1 MTMTDPIADFLTRI
15 RNALLA
21 KHEIADIPIS
31 KLKWRLAEILKAEG
45 YIADVRMVGEGLHK
59 VIRISLK
66 YGPGE
71 VSVIQSLRR
80 ISKPGR
86 RVYVTA
92 DQLPRVLN
100 GLGMAII
107 STSRGVMSDRE
118 CHRLNV
124 GGEVMCQVW

>member
-21 KHEIADIPIS
+21 KHETTEIPAS

-45 YIADVRMVGEGLHK
+45 YITETQLVGEGRHK
-59 VIRISLK
+59 VIRIGLK
-66 YGPGE
+66 YDRGE
-71 VSVIQSLRR
+71 VSVIQSLQRT
-80 ISKPGR
+80 SKPGR
-86 RVYVTA
+86 RIYVAA

-100 GLGMAII
+100 GLGVAVI
-107 STSRGVMSDRE
+107 STSHGMMSDRE
-118 CHRLNV
+118 CRRLHI

>member
-21 KHEIADIPIS
+21 KHETTEIPAS
-31 KLKWRLAEILKAEG
+31 KLKWRLAEILKTEG
-45 YIADVRMVGEGLHK
+45 YIADARLVGEGRHK

-66 YGPGE
+66 YDPGE
-71 VSVIQSLRR
+71 ISVIQSLQR

-86 RVYVTA
+86 RMYVTA
-92 DQLPRVLN
+92 DHLPRVLD
-100 GLGMAII
+100 GLGMAVI
-107 STSRGVMSDRE
+107 STSRGVMPDRE
-118 CHRLNV
+118 CRRLNI

>member
-21 KHEIADIPIS
+21 KHETTEIPAS

-45 YIADVRMVGEGLHK
+45 YIADAYLVGEGLQK
-59 VIRISLK
+59 VIRIGLK
-66 YGPGE
+66 YDPGE
-71 VSVIQSLRR
+71 VSVIQSLQR

-86 RVYVTA
+86 RMYVTA

-100 GLGMAII
+100 GLGVAII
-107 STSRGVMSDRE
+107 STSRGVMADRE
-118 CHRLNV
+118 CRRLHV

>member
-21 KHEIADIPIS
+21 KHETTEIPAS

-45 YIADVRMVGEGLHK
+45 YITETQLVGEGRHK
-59 VIRISLK
+59 VIRIGLK
-66 YGPGE
+66 YDPGE
-71 VSVIQSLRR
+71 VSVIQSLQRT
-80 ISKPGR
+80 SKPGR
-86 RVYVTA
+86 RIYVAA

-100 GLGMAII
+100 GLGVAVI
-107 STSRGVMSDRE
+107 STSHGMMSDRE
-118 CHRLNV
+118 CRRLHI

>member
-21 KHEIADIPIS
+21 KHETTEIPAS

-45 YIADVRMVGEGLHK
+45 YIADALLVGEGRHK
-59 VIRISLK
+59 VIRIGLK
-66 YGPGE
+66 YDPGE
-71 VSVIQSLRR
+71 VSVIQSLQR

-86 RVYVTA
+86 RMYVTA

-100 GLGMAII
+100 GLGVAVI

-118 CHRLNV
+118 CHRLHV
-124 GGEVMCQVW
+124 GGEVMCQIW

>member
-21 KHEIADIPIS
+21 KHETTDIPVS
-31 KLKWRLAEILKAEG
+31 KLKWQLAEILKTEG
-45 YIADVRMVGEGLHK
+45 YIRDANLVGEGLHQM
-59 VIRISLK
+59 IRISLK
-66 YGPGE
+66 YTSGE
-71 VSVIQSLRR
+71 VSTIQSLQR

-100 GLGMAII
+100 GLGTAVI
-107 STSRGVMSDRE
+107 STSRGIMSDRE
-118 CHRLNV
+118 CRRLNV

>member
-1 MTMTDPIADFLTRI
+1 MTMTDPIADFLTRV

-21 KHEIADIPIS
+21 KHETMEVPAS
-31 KLKWRLAEILKAEG
+31 KLKWRVAEILKAEG
-45 YIADVRMVGEGLHK
+45 YIADAQLVGEGRHR
-59 VIRISLK
+59 VIRIGLK
-66 YGPGE
+66 YDPGE

-80 ISKPGR
+80 VSKPGR

-100 GLGMAII
+100 GLGVAII

-118 CHRLNV
+118 CRRMNV

>member
-21 KHEIADIPIS
+21 KHETTEIPAS

-45 YIADVRMVGEGLHK
+45 YIADALLVGEGRHK
-59 VIRISLK
+59 VIRIGLK
-66 YGPGE
+66 YDPGE
-71 VSVIQSLRR
+71 VSVIQSLQR

-86 RVYVTA
+86 RMYVTA

-100 GLGMAII
+100 GLGIAVI
-107 STSRGVMSDRE
+107 STSHGVMSDRE
-118 CHRLNV
+118 CRRLHV

>member
-15 RNALLA
+15 RNALMA
-21 KHEIADIPIS
+21 KHETTDIPAS

-45 YIADVRMVGEGLHK
+45 YISAAQLIGEGRHK

-66 YGPGE
+66 YDPGE

-80 ISKPGR
+80 VSKPGR
-86 RVYVTA
+86 RMYVTA

-100 GLGMAII
+100 GLGVAIV
-107 STSRGVMSDRE
+107 STSRGIMSDRQ
-118 CHRLNV
+118 CRHLNV
-124 GGEVMCQVW
+124 GGEVLCQVW

>member
-21 KHEIADIPIS
+21 KHESTDIPAS

-45 YIADVRMVGEGLHK
+45 YITDANLIGEGRDR
-59 VIRISLK
+59 VIRIRLK
-66 YGPGE
+66 YDPGE
-71 VSVIQSLRR
+71 VSVIQSLQR
-80 ISKPGR
+80 ISRPGR
-86 RVYVTA
+86 RVYVPA

-100 GLGMAII
+100 GLGMAVI
-107 STSRGVMSDRE
+107 STSRGIMSDRE
-118 CHRLNV
+118 CRRLNV

>member
-21 KHEIADIPIS
+21 KHETTEIPAS
-31 KLKWRLAEILKAEG
+31 KLKWRLAEILMAEG
-45 YIADVRMVGEGLHK
+45 YIAAAQQVGEGHHK
-59 VIRISLK
+59 KIRIGLK
-66 YGPGE
+66 YDRGE
-71 VSVIQSLRR
+71 VSVIQSLQR

-100 GLGMAII
+100 GLGVAVI
-107 STSRGVMSDRE
+107 STSQGMLSDRE
-118 CHRLNV
+118 CRRLHV

>member
-21 KHEIADIPIS
+21 KHETTDIPAS

-45 YIADVRMVGEGLHK
+45 YITDAHLVGEGRHK
-59 VIRISLK
+59 VIRIDLK
-66 YGPGE
+66 YASGE
-71 VSVIQSLRR
+71 ISVIQSLQR

-86 RVYVTA
+86 RMYVTA

-100 GLGMAII
+100 GLGVAVI
-107 STSRGVMSDRE
+107 STSRGMISDRE
-118 CHRLNV
+118 CRRLHI

>member
-21 KHEIADIPIS
+21 KHETTEIPAS
-31 KLKWRLAEILKAEG
+31 KLKWRLAEILKSEG
-45 YIADVRMVGEGLHK
+45 YIADAHLVGEGRHK
-59 VIRISLK
+59 VIRIGLK
-66 YGPGE
+66 YDPGE
-71 VSVIQSLRR
+71 VSVIQSLQR

-100 GLGMAII
+100 GLGVAVI

-118 CHRLNV
+118 CHRLHV

>member
-15 RNALLA
+15 RNALMA
-21 KHEIADIPIS
+21 RHETMDIPAS

-45 YIADVRMVGEGLHK
+45 YITDAQLVGEGHHQ

-66 YGPGE
+66 YDPGE

-86 RVYVTA
+86 RTYVTA
-92 DQLPRVLN
+92 NQLPRVLN
-100 GLGMAII
+100 GLGIAII

-118 CHRLNV
+118 CRRLNV
-124 GGEVMCQVW
+124 GGEVLCQVW

>member
-21 KHEIADIPIS
+21 KHEITVIPAS
-31 KLKWRLAEILKAEG
+31 KLKWQLAEILKAEG
-45 YIADVRMVGEGLHK
+45 YIADAHLEGEGRHR
-59 VIRISLK
+59 VIRLNLK
-66 YGPGE
+66 YTTGE
-71 VSVIQSLRR
+71 VSTIQSLQR

-100 GLGMAII
+100 GLGTAVV
-107 STSRGVMSDRE
+107 STSRGIMSDRE
-118 CHRLNV
+118 CRRLNV
-124 GGEVMCQVW
+124 GGEIMCQVW

>member
-15 RNALLA
+15 RNALMA
-21 KHEIADIPIS
+21 RHETMDIPAS

-45 YIADVRMVGEGLHK
+45 YITDAQLVGEGRHR

-66 YGPGE
+66 YDPGE

-86 RVYVTA
+86 RTYVTA

-100 GLGMAII
+100 GLGVAII

-118 CHRLNV
+118 CRRLNV
-124 GGEVMCQVW
+124 GGEVLCQVW

>member
-15 RNALLA
+15 RNALMA
-21 KHEIADIPIS
+21 KHETTDIPAS
-31 KLKWRLAEILKAEG
+31 KLKWRLAEILKMEG
-45 YIADVRMVGEGLHK
+45 YITDAHLVGEGRYK

-66 YGPGE
+66 YHSGE
-71 VSVIQSLRR
+71 VSTIQSLQR

-86 RVYVTA
+86 RLYVTA

-100 GLGMAII
+100 GLGTAVI
-107 STSRGVMSDRE
+107 STSRGIMSDRE
-118 CHRLNV
+118 CRRLNI

>member
-21 KHEIADIPIS
+21 KHETTEIPAS

-45 YIADVRMVGEGLHK
+45 YIMDAHLVGEGRQQMIH
-59 VIRISLK
+59 IALK
-66 YGPGE
+66 YDPGE
-71 VSVIQSLRR
+71 ISVIQSLQR

-86 RVYVTA
+86 RMYVTA
-92 DQLPRVLN
+92 EQLPRVLN
-100 GLGMAII
+100 GLGVAVI
-107 STSRGVMSDRE
+107 STSRGMMSDRE
-118 CHRLNV
+118 CRRLHV

>member
-21 KHEIADIPIS
+21 KHETMEVPAS
-31 KLKWRLAEILKAEG
+31 KLKWRVAEILKAEG
-45 YIADVRMVGEGLHK
+45 YIADAQLVGEGRHR
-59 VIRISLK
+59 VIRIGLK
-66 YGPGE
+66 YDPGE
-71 VSVIQSLRR
+71 VSVIQSLQR

-100 GLGMAII
+100 GLGVAII

-118 CHRLNV
+118 CRQMNV